1 MKKMTSHTARPLDSF
16 TGTALGKRVE
26 HLHRNGS
33 ASQKQLADFI
43 LRNPIRVSAMTIED
57 LARATGISAPTI
69 SRFARELGFGGFS
82 EMRNGVAGLVQIL
95 MDPVAKLREQLQ
107 GEQFKG
113 EFGGGRSLEMLALVG
128 RQIERIDAPG
138 SAATIGRIAARL
150 RAARHV
156 HVLGFGLSAH
166 VSALLVLGLQPFL
179 ASVTAVVE
187 YGGTEVAAGRL
198 MGIGPEDLLIAITFP
213 RYASDVVRLAQYAKD
228 RGAGIVVITD
238 SPASPLMPLSDEV
251 LMAPAEH
258 PVLSSSM
265 VAAIA
270 LAETLVAA
278 VMLSDPENVEKAASL
293 TQAIESYLLKDG

>member
-107 GEQFKG
+107 GEP
-113 EFGGGRSLEMLALVG
+113 GGGRSLEMLALAG

-228 RGAGIVVITD
+228 RGAGIVAITD
-238 SPASPLMPLSDEV
+238 SPASPLMPLSDAV
-251 LMAPAEH
+251 LIAPAEH